1 MNSEYDK
8 TIYLIGNKVEN
19 KEKAISY
26 FKSEFD
32 LPSSPCTNLTALTTS
47 LSEVKDRVEILL
59 TKENIRYICDHSY
72 AFKVL
77 MMLGNAVNENP
88 NLHIFF
94 RE

>member
-8 TIYLIGNKVEN
+8 TIYLIGNEIEN

-32 LPSSPCTNLTALTTS
+32 LPSYTGNTLDAIADSI
-47 LSEVKDRVEILL
+47 SEVKDRVEILL

-77 MMLGNAVNENP
+77 MMLGNVVNENP

>member
-8 TIYLIGNKVEN
+8 TIYLIGNEIEN
-19 KEKAISY
+19 KERAISY

-32 LPSSPCTNLTALTTS
+32 LPSYTGNTLDAIADS
-47 LSEVKDRVEILL
+47 LSEVKDQVEILL

-88 NLHIFF
+88 NLYIFF

>member
-1 MNSEYDK
+1 MKLKIKRRQFTD
-8 TIYLIGNKVEN
+8 
-19 KEKAISY
+19 

-32 LPSSPCTNLTALTTS
+32 LPSYTGNTLDAIADS

>member
-8 TIYLIGNKVEN
+8 TIYLIGNEIEN

-32 LPSSPCTNLTALTTS
+32 AIADS

-77 MMLGNAVNENP
+77 MMLGNVVNENP